1 MYDTPD
7 FRTEFKILKPEL
19 LHAMPKVI
27 LGDAG
32 DAAYLI
38 ARIRELGDDT
48 VAYYECTVPLDAAA
62 AAIAAV
68 EAAPFP
74 VGIVLDLGDQPAP
87 LDDLTHPAVLACVT
101 SDDHTARVLRENLI
115 AYDFTGPLEQQI
127 HAGATRITH
136 GIELFDDFCV
146 TDGDLK
152 PGHLSA
158 WVLDRRIPV
167 LTNPFEDL
175 ESGDLDDLSDHPLP
189 LMHKLGFHA
198 APALLSSDRMLE
210 LVEHFDYSIEDLYA
224 LTMTAVAVSYLPEP
238 ARVKLIESTISPF
251 FAMLSDDDNGGA
263 EDLAEDI
270 EDSEDL
276 EKNRKESSILSEP
289 PLELIAEMGI
299 DLKDLG
305 LKE

>member
-7 FRTEFKILKPEL
+7 FRTEFKILNPEL

-32 DAAYLI
+32 DAAYLK

-48 VAYYECTVPLDAAA
+48 VAYYECTVPLDAADV
-62 AAIAAV
+62 AIAA
-68 EAAPFP
+68 ADSSPFP

-87 LDDLTHPAVLACVT
+87 LDHLTHPAILCVT
-101 SDDHTARVLRENLI
+101 SDAHTARVLRENLI

-152 PGHLSA
+152 PGQLSA
-158 WVLDRRIPV
+158 WVLDRRLPV
-167 LTNPFEDL
+167 LTNPFDDL
-175 ESGDLDDLSDHPLP
+175 ESGDIDDLSDHPLP

-198 APALLSSDRMLE
+198 ASALLSSDRMIE
-210 LVEHFDYSIEDLYA
+210 LVDHFDYSIEDLYA
-224 LTMTAVAVSYLPEP
+224 LTMTAVSASYLPEP
-238 ARVKLIESTISPF
+238 ARSQLIESTISPF
-251 FAMLSDDDNGGA
+251 FASLSDDDNGGA
-263 EDLAEDI
+263 EDLAEDT
-270 EDSEDL
+270 EDIKDL

-289 PLELIAEMGI
+289 PLELITEMGI

-305 LKE
+305 LNE

>member
-32 DAAYLI
+32 DAAYLN

-48 VAYYECTVPLDAAA
+48 VAYYECTVPLEAADVAITA
-62 AAIAAV
+62 A
-68 EAAPFP
+68 ESAPFP
-74 VGIVLDLGDQPAP
+74 VGIVLDLGDQPVP
-87 LDDLTHPAVLACVT
+87 LDCLTHPAILACVT
-101 SDDHTARVLRENLI
+101 SDAHTARVLRENLI
-115 AYDFTGPLEQQI
+115 AYDFTGSLEQQI

-146 TDGDLK
+146 ADGDLK
-152 PGHLSA
+152 PGQLSA
-158 WVLDRRIPV
+158 WVLDRRLPV
-167 LTNPFEDL
+167 LTNPFDDL
-175 ESGDLDDLSDHPLP
+175 ESGDIDDLSDHPLP

-198 APALLSSDRMLE
+198 ASALLSSDRMIE

-224 LTMTAVAVSYLPEP
+224 LTMTAVSASYLPES
-238 ARVKLIESTISPF
+238 ARIQLIESTITPF
-251 FAMLSDDDNGGA
+251 FAGLSDDDNGGA
-263 EDLAEDI
+263 EDS

>member
-1 MYDTPD
+1 
-7 FRTEFKILKPEL
+7 
-19 LHAMPKVI
+19 MPKVI

-32 DAAYLI
+32 DAAYLN

-48 VAYYECTVPLDAAA
+48 VAYYECTVPLEAADVAITA
-62 AAIAAV
+62 A
-68 EAAPFP
+68 ESAPFP
-74 VGIVLDLGDQPAP
+74 VGIVLDLGDQPVP
-87 LDDLTHPAVLACVT
+87 LDCLTHPAILACVT
-101 SDDHTARVLRENLI
+101 SDAHTARVLRENLI
-115 AYDFTGPLEQQI
+115 AYDFTGSLEQQI

-146 TDGDLK
+146 ADGDLK
-152 PGHLSA
+152 PGQLSA
-158 WVLDRRIPV
+158 WVLDRRLPV
-167 LTNPFEDL
+167 LTNPFDDL
-175 ESGDLDDLSDHPLP
+175 ESGDIDDLSDHPLP

-198 APALLSSDRMLE
+198 ASALLSSDRMIE

-224 LTMTAVAVSYLPEP
+224 LTMTAVSASYLPES
-238 ARVKLIESTISPF
+238 ARIQLIESTITPF
-251 FAMLSDDDNGGA
+251 FAGLSDDDNGGA
-263 EDLAEDI
+263 EDS

>member
-7 FRTEFKILKPEL
+7 FRTEFKILNPEL

-32 DAAYLI
+32 DAAYLK

-48 VAYYECTVPLDAAA
+48 VAYYECTVPLDAAD
-62 AAIAAV
+62 AAIAA
-68 EAAPFP
+68 ADSSPFP
-74 VGIVLDLGDQPAP
+74 VGIILDLGDQPAP
-87 LDDLTHPAVLACVT
+87 LDHLTHPAILACVT
-101 SDDHTARVLRENLI
+101 SDAHTARALRENLI

-152 PGHLSA
+152 PGQLSA
-158 WVLDRRIPV
+158 WVLDRRLPV
-167 LTNPFEDL
+167 LTNPFDDL
-175 ESGDLDDLSDHPLP
+175 ESGDIDDLSDHPLP
-189 LMHKLGFHA
+189 LMHKLGFNA
-198 APALLSSDRMLE
+198 ASALLSSDRMIE

-224 LTMTAVAVSYLPEP
+224 LTMTAVSVSYLPEP
-238 ARVKLIESTISPF
+238 ARSQLIESTISPF
-251 FAMLSDDDNGGA
+251 FASLSDDDNGGA
-263 EDLAEDI
+263 EASA
-270 EDSEDL
+270 EDSESSK
-276 EKNRKESSILSEP
+276 ENRKESSILSEP

-305 LKE
+305 LNE